1 MLAAPLPPSKH
12 QLSCCLPWLV
22 ELFGAGGWTVQGK
35 PVVAAI
41 MRVFGPQLAELPL
54 IATKLTARRQGH
66 ARVLLK
72 VGFCSAPHGLL
83 CWTVCRVILEL
94 CRQRQ

>member
-1 MLAAPLPPSKH
+1 MLW
-12 QLSCCLPWLV
+12 CCC
-22 ELFGAGGWTVQGK
+22 VQGK

-54 IATKLTARRQGH
+54 IATKLSARRQGH

-72 VGFCSAPHGLL
+72 VCISPALH
-83 CWTVCRVILEL
+83 
-94 CRQRQ
+94 

>member
-1 MLAAPLPPSKH
+1 M
-12 QLSCCLPWLV
+12 
-22 ELFGAGGWTVQGK
+22 QGK

-72 VGFCSAPHGLL
+72 ASLACIPRSCAAGRAWH
-83 CWTVCRVILEL
+83 
-94 CRQRQ
+94 

>member
-1 MLAAPLPPSKH
+1 M
-12 QLSCCLPWLV
+12 
-22 ELFGAGGWTVQGK
+22 
-35 PVVAAI
+35 VAAI

-72 VGFCSAPHGLL
+72 VRQG
-83 CWTVCRVILEL
+83 VCGMGVSGVWMGCLVKV
-94 CRQRQ
+94 QF

>member
-1 MLAAPLPPSKH
+1 MHAECKRCLWPL
-12 QLSCCLPWLV
+12 
-22 ELFGAGGWTVQGK
+22 QGK

-54 IATKLTARRQGH
+54 IATKLSARRQGH

-72 VGFCSAPHGLL
+72 VGALGGPG
-83 CWTVCRVILEL
+83 I
-94 CRQRQ
+94 